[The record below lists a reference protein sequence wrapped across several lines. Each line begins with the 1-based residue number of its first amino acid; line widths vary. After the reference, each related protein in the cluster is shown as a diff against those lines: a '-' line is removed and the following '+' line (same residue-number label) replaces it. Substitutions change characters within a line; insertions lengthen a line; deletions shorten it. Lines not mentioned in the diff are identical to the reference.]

1 MGTVRKRGN
10 RYFLDFYDQHGVRQ
24 RHLMPK
30 GATKAEAKKQL
41 RANEDMVEKGTYMP
55 PKDIPEFSQVAADW
69 LEYKKAKIRETTWEV
84 YEGHVRNHFDDLNG
98 KLVNRVS
105 IATVEKFIT
114 KRQADKMN
122 IGTLRKILVTLGQIL
137 SYAVKHRYLDY
148 NPLREAERP
157 RRGAQVENDCEGERE
172 LEILTPSQINAFLSG
187 VDDPKYR
194 TLFIL
199 AVFSGARQGE
209 LIGLRWGD
217 IDWENHQVIIQRT
230 FNNGRL
236 FIPKTRTSKRKI
248 DLGPTIMKELKRWR
262 LACPKNDLGLI
273 FPNEAGNHINNKNML
288 RRYFRPA
295 LKEAGCP
302 CIRFHDLRH
311 TYASLLIEQGENIK
325 YIQTQL
331 GHASPS
337 ITLNVYAHLLKD
349 RNPESACRLENAVL
363 GAVGHHL
370 GTKKKKGVAASTV
383 TP

>member
-1 MGTVRKRGN
+1 MGTVRKRDN

-55 PKDIPEFSQVAADW
+55 IKDIPKFSQVAADW

-114 KRQADKMN
+114 KRQADRMN

-157 RRGAQVENDCEGERE
+157 REQANEQEEGDKVA
-172 LEILTPSQINAFLSG
+172 ILTPAQITTFLEQ
-187 VDDPKYR
+187 VQDNKYQ
-194 TLFIL
+194 TLFLMAIMT
-199 AVFSGARQGE
+199 GARQGE
-209 LIGLRWGD
+209 LLGLKWGD
-217 IDWENHQVIIQRT
+217 INWKNKQVYIQRT
-230 FNNGRL
+230 FNKGR
-236 FIPKTRTSKRKI
+236 FFVPKTKGSRRHI
-248 DLGPTIMKELKRWR
+248 DLSPVVVRELKKWR
-262 LACPKNDLGLI
+262 LACPANNLNLV
-273 FPNEAGNHINNKNML
+273 FPNEAGEPMNYSNMVQ
-288 RRYFRPA
+288 RYFLPA
-295 LKEAGCP
+295 LKSADLP
-302 CIRFHDLRH
+302 RIRFHDLRH
-311 TYASLLIEQGENIK
+311 THASIRLANGENIK

-331 GHASPS
+331 GHASPTV
-337 ITLNVYAHLLKD
+337 TLNVYAHLM
-349 RNPESACRLENAVL
+349 NPTNQDAACRLENAVF
-363 GAVGHHL
+363 GSVGHHL
-370 GTKKKKGVAASTV
+370 GTKKEKRSRSKTV